1 MDNKV
6 KVPGG
11 AFYLGDGLTV
21 DPVTRTV
28 SAQVVVFTANSGVV
42 SCNCSYEKFK
52 EIVES
57 GQAFVFYIRD
67 NGDGAIVLQSIQVIV
82 SNSNNAITS
91 TFSIVNGSSA
101 LYASLIY
108 RSDGTITNGESE

>member
-1 MDNKV
+1 MSNKV

-11 AFYLGDGLTV
+11 AFYAGDGLTV
-21 DPVTRTV
+21 DPITRTV
-28 SAQVVVFTANSGVV
+28 SVQVVVFTENSDVV

-67 NGDGAIVLQSIQVIV
+67 NGDGAIVLQSSQVVV
-82 SNSNNAITS
+82 SNSNNGIAS
-91 TFSIVNGSSA
+91 TFSMANGSSA
-101 LYASLIY
+101 SYVRLIY
-108 RSDGTITNGESE
+108 RSDGTITIEAL